1 MDSALAE
8 SGRLAVSMK
17 VFAAAAQAGSS
28 TLFPDLAASPKATMK
43 ALPEMRPALS
53 TELPARIPSMYALP
67 ETAQGLPS
75 LRPGQLSTKAR
86 ADSKIA
92 SALPEAYASLK
103 ATSEAAQALP

>member
-1 MDSALAE
+1 MNALADSALAE
-8 SGRLAVSMK
+8 SGALAAAMK

-28 TLFPDLAASPKATMK
+28 ILFPDLAASPKATMN
-43 ALPEMRPALS
+43 
-53 TELPARIPSMYALP
+53 ALP

-103 ATSEAAQALP
+103 ATSEAAQALPGRILAPRAQAAL